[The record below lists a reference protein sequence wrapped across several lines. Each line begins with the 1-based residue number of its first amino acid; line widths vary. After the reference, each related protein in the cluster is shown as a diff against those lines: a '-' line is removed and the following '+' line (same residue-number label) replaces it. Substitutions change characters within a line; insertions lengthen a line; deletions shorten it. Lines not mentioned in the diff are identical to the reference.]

1 MKLLIIAAT
10 FAVSMMP
17 AMASAVAHGRQA
29 PTKPTVQ
36 AETVQQ
42 FLDRKARER

>member
-1 MKLLIIAAT
+1 MKLLIVAAT
-10 FAVSMMP
+10 LAVSMIP

-29 PTKPTVQ
+29 PKQPTVK

-42 FLDRKARER
+42 FVDRRARER